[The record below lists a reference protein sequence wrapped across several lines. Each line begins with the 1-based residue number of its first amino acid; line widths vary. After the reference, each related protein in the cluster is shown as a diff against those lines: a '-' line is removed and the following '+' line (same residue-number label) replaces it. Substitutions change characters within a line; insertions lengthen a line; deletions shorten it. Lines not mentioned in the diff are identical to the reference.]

1 MAQIFAKTGSGRAIL
16 GFWYHFAIMFEAL
29 FILTIIA
36 AGTRV
41 GRFMLQD
48 LLGHAWKPLRR
59 SNWMPGVMATSGVI
73 VLAWGYFL
81 YQGVRDPLGGINS
94 LWPLFGIGN
103 QLLAA
108 IALCVATT
116 ILIKMHRAK
125 FMWITGIPLTW
136 LVVVCFTAGW
146 EKIFSDQPRLG
157 FLSDATRLQ
166 SALDAGTV
174 PASQIALTQG
184 QIFND
189 RLDAV
194 VCGIFMVLVLLILA
208 DSLRVWFGILR
219 GSREAKV
226 VEAPFVLT
234 QLRAEE
240 L

>member
-1 MAQIFAKTGSGRAIL
+1 
-16 GFWYHFAIMFEAL
+16 L

-48 LLGHAWKPLRR
+48 LLGHAYPPLRR
-59 SNWMPGVMATSGVI
+59 SNWLPGVFATSGLI

-81 YQGVRDPLGGINS
+81 YQGVRYPLGGINS

-116 ILIKMHRAK
+116 ILIKMHRARY
-125 FMWITGIPLTW
+125 MWITGIPLVW
-136 LVVVCFTAGW
+136 LVIVCFTAGW
-146 EKIFSDQPRLG
+146 QKIFSDQPRLG
-157 FLSDATRLQ
+157 FLADAARLQ
-166 SALDAGTV
+166 SALDSGSVSAD
-174 PASQIALTQG
+174 QIAQTQG
-184 QIFND
+184 LIFND

-194 VCGIFMVLVLLILA
+194 VCGIFLVLVFLILA
-208 DSLRVWFGILR
+208 DSLRVWFGILS
-219 GSREAKV
+219 GSKEAKV
-226 VEAPFVLT
+226 EEAPFVLS
-234 QLRAEE
+234 QLRVEE

>member
-1 MAQIFAKTGSGRAIL
+1 MAHIFSKTGGGRAIL

-48 LLGHAWKPLRR
+48 LLGHAYKPLRR
-59 SNWMPGVMATSGVI
+59 SNWMPGVLVTSGVI
-73 VLAWGYFL
+73 VMAWGYFL

-116 ILIKMHRAK
+116 ILIKMHGARY
-125 FMWITGIPLTW
+125 MWITGTPLVW
-136 LVVVCFTAGW
+136 LVIVCFTAGW
-146 EKIFSDQPRLG
+146 QKIFSDQPRLG
-157 FLSDATRLQ
+157 FLADAARLQ
-166 SALDAGTV
+166 SALDAGT
-174 PASQIALTQG
+174 IAAGKVAETNG

-194 VCGIFMVLVLLILA
+194 VCGMFLLLVMLILA
-208 DSLRVWFGILR
+208 DSLRVWYGILS
-219 GSREAKV
+219 GSKQVRLE
-226 VEAPFVLT
+226 ESPFVLT
-234 QLRAEE
+234 QLRPEE